1 MSLFFLLHFY
11 LLITT
16 RRTAPDS
23 SSTLHRYMSE
33 ALDLKMTKKIEQLQF
48 EDKFVKELKHLR
60 LDKNDSVF
68 WGDNDDETDLKER
81 AKGTSK
87 QDCEDADFGERI
99 DLDRKVAREGKDLL
113 DLIAG
118 LKDLKGV
125 DSEILSYACDRL
137 ERER

>member
-1 MSLFFLLHFY
+1 
-11 LLITT
+11 
-16 RRTAPDS
+16 
-23 SSTLHRYMSE
+23 MSE
-33 ALDLKMTKKIEQLQF
+33 ALNLKITKKIEQLQF

-87 QDCEDADFGERI
+87 QDCKDADFNERI
-99 DLDRKVAREGKDLL
+99 NLDRKVAREGKDLL
-113 DLIAG
+113 DLITG

-125 DSEILSYACDRL
+125 DSEILLYTCDRL

>member
-16 RRTAPDS
+16 RRAVPDS
-23 SSTLHRYMSE
+23 LSTLYRYMSE

-60 LDKNDSVF
+60 LDKDDTVF
-68 WGDNDDETDLKER
+68 WGDDDDETDLKKR
-81 AKGTSK
+81 VKGTSK
-87 QDCEDADFGERI
+87 QDCEDADFSERI
-99 DLDRKVAREGKDLL
+99 NLDRKITREGKDPLN
-113 DLIAG
+113 LITG
-118 LKDLKGV
+118 LKDLKDV
-125 DSEILSYACDRL
+125 DSEILSYVCDRL

>member
-16 RRTAPDS
+16 RRAVPDS
-23 SSTLHRYMSE
+23 LSTLYRYMSE

-60 LDKNDSVF
+60 LDKDDTVF
-68 WGDNDDETDLKER
+68 WGDDDDETDLKKR
-81 AKGTSK
+81 VKGTSK

-99 DLDRKVAREGKDLL
+99 NLDQKIAREDKDLL
-113 DLIAG
+113 NLITG
-118 LKDLKGV
+118 LKDLKDV
-125 DSEILSYACDRL
+125 DSEILSYICNRL

>member
-1 MSLFFLLHFY
+1 
-11 LLITT
+11 
-16 RRTAPDS
+16 
-23 SSTLHRYMSE
+23 MSE

-60 LDKNDSVF
+60 LDKDDTVF
-68 WGDNDDETDLKER
+68 WGDNDDETDLKKR

-99 DLDRKVAREGKDLL
+99 DLDRKIAREGKDLL

-118 LKDLKGV
+118 LKDLKDV
-125 DSEILSYACDRL
+125 DSEILSHVCDRL